1 MKNKAG
7 GGSLS
12 ASLLRDLS
20 PFTTW
25 SSLGQGNGK
34 IPFVIR
40 LETVLSQESRESYF
54 QARKASR
61 RRSLRL
67 YLQRRENERER
78 RLTELRQ
85 KEWKNQ

>member
-54 QARKASR
+54 QAR
-61 RRSLRL
+61 
-67 YLQRRENERER
+67 
-78 RLTELRQ
+78 
-85 KEWKNQ
+85 